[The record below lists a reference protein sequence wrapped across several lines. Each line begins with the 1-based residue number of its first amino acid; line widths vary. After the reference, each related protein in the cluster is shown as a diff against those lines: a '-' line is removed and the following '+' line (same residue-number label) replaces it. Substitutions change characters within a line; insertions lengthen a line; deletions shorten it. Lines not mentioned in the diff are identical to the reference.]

1 MVLEN
6 NFLRHTILFHFILV
20 IYPLQRGKVFNH
32 LINLPISM
40 LFTMF
45 GYIWRGGSSENV
57 KIDKIVQINGRQT
70 AGDQNSSPWLK

>member
-1 MVLEN
+1 
-6 NFLRHTILFHFILV
+6 
-20 IYPLQRGKVFNH
+20 
-32 LINLPISM
+32 M